1 MARKPIKEE
10 IAEHVD
16 RGEHL
21 QAAKAAL
28 REHYRRKNG
37 VPQTPEE
44 ELDADA
50 LGNLR
55 DALDYLEQGN
65 YELAMHHAWRAQVR
79 IAQRGRLSGVECLD
93 EQGVWQC
100 IEMCRGHDEQRRKA
114 ETEKDQAFRE
124 RDEAHGHRLR
134 EVARAEDGRRRAE
147 EARETIR
154 AQADAL
160 VAGAQGLARQ
170 AVAERDAARA
180 ERDQARGE
188 AEAARAGLRRDERA
202 AARAEQAELVELRA
216 QLHARGQ
223 ELAQARAEAEQHA
236 TRAARA
242 EQELEAVPPSVVAA
256 VRRGVKHKRA
266 PKV

>member
-28 REHYRRKNG
+28 QEHYRRKNG

-55 DALDYLEQGN
+55 DALDYLEAGN

-79 IAQRGRLSGVECLD
+79 IAQRGRLAGVECLD

-100 IEMCRGHDEQRRKA
+100 IEMCRGHDEQRR
-114 ETEKDQAFRE
+114 
-124 RDEAHGHRLR
+124 L
-134 EVARAEDGRRRAE
+134 
-147 EARETIR
+147 
-154 AQADAL
+154 
-160 VAGAQGLARQ
+160 
-170 AVAERDAARA
+170 AVAERDAAQA
-180 ERDQARGE
+180 ERDQAH
-188 AEAARAGLRRDERA
+188 GLRQREV
-202 AARAEQAELVELRA
+202 ARAEG
-216 QLHARGQ
+216 AR
-223 ELAQARAEAEQHA
+223 LRAEAE
-236 TRAARA
+236 RDAARIERA
-242 EQELEAVPPSVVAA
+242 QALDQLAV
-256 VRRGVKHKRA
+256 VRAHARPGT
-266 PKV
+266 